1 MWCTGSVF
9 PEYVAIAN
17 FEAESSDKR
26 QLSLTAGE
34 VVQVIKEQPSGNL
47 LLTFSNTFF
56 CVFIPV
62 MVFNDV
68 LVPILPFLFCSCS
81 VPVRSPVLSV
91 LVYIYIYIYI
101 YIYGHIYTI

>member
-68 LVPILPFLFCSCS
+68 LVPIHIPVPVLFLFA
-81 VPVRSPVLSV
+81 VLFFLS
-91 LVYIYIYIYI
+91 LCIYIYIYMLRTDI
-101 YIYGHIYTI
+101 QLRPF